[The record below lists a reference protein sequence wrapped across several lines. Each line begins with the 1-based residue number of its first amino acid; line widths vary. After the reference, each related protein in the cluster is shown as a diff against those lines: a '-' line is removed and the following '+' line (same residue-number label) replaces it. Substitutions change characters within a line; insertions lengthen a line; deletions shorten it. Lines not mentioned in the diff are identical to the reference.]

1 MSDATLPPNEGTP
14 VQPMRW
20 PPPGLARIQGDLW
33 IVARKTAIVASVFVV
48 PLLIVLSVP
57 HSPYGLGPLGEAWWL
72 TLLTTIIG
80 VALFTDAV
88 VSLVRFI
95 RRVRRALAE
104 GYTKHV
110 VALVVSDRDR
120 DNGFLLQGIHAFSVL
135 SATERRTVG
144 RLRFLAPLCYLVGA
158 TWFVAGFGVLLFLA
172 ARGWVTPTGLAFGTT
187 APAAFVWFFGLVL
200 RATEGTL
207 AYRAKEAW
215 HPEEWAEDLTRHEIE
230 AWQAASED
238 RGFVRAGA
246 SVRGSPAWPTV
257 ALVGI
262 VVGAFAAVIPAMTLV
277 PASSVGAV
285 FSAIG
290 GWSYERTLR
299 RGALAEAYRP
309 YVVEIDSSVTAT
321 QAGELLHSLARAGYG
336 SHEVGHFREPLRAY
350 DEPWMTEGALEGF
363 RVEAPP
369 SWSDTIWTWV
379 ERGLTPDQAEYLRE
393 VSDHPAREDFA
404 RLATA
409 SALDMVGTYYR
420 LPFDESETFF
430 SLPIPRT
437 AGIRAAANTHL
448 AEAALHAAAGRHEE
462 ARRTVREVI
471 SVGFLLTDG
480 APSLLTNLVGA
491 ILIQTGGDAL
501 GNAMRVAG
509 DGQAVASLEASV
521 SAAERAADRMSVAVS
536 PAPGGTAYLQRLP
549 EVAEDTRAPPGLRWE
564 AAHLVTVFSPCANL
578 RRVVFGPDE
587 EYYAW
592 MDRVRSSL
600 VRFPSEEDYFEVA
613 MRGITPVAEP
623 GFLSRLVVMAMGGA
637 SSQGS
642 CARVAATLPSLD

>member
-1 MSDATLPPNEGTP
+1 MSDATLPTTEGTP

-33 IVARKTAIVASVFVV
+33 LVARKIAIVASILVV

-120 DNGFLLQGIHAFSVL
+120 DNGFLLQGVHAFSVL

-144 RLRFLAPLCYLVGA
+144 RLRFLAPLSYLVGG
-158 TWFVAGFGVLLFLA
+158 TWFVGGFGVLLFLS
-172 ARGWVTPTGLAFGTT
+172 ARGWVTPTGLGFGTA
-187 APAAFVWFFGLVL
+187 APAAFIWFFGLVL

-207 AYRAKEAW
+207 AYRAKESW
-215 HPEEWAEDLTRHEIE
+215 HPEEWAEDLARHEIE
-230 AWQAASED
+230 AWQAASEE
-238 RGFVRAGA
+238 RGFVQPGA
-246 SVRGSPAWPTV
+246 SVRGTPAWPTL
-257 ALVGI
+257 ALVG
-262 VVGAFAAVIPAMTLV
+262 VLVGAFAAVIPAMTLV

-285 FSAIG
+285 FSSIG
-290 GWSYERTLR
+290 GWSYERTLQ
-299 RGALAEAYRP
+299 RGAVAEAYRP
-309 YVVEIDSSVTAT
+309 YVVEVDSSMTAL

-336 SHEVGHFREPLRAY
+336 AHDADQFREPTRVY
-350 DEPWMTEGALEGF
+350 DEPWMVEAAPEGF
-363 RVEAPP
+363 RTEAPP
-369 SWSDTIWTWV
+369 YWSDTIWTWV
-379 ERGLTPDQAEYLRE
+379 ERGLTPDQAAFLTEAA
-393 VSDHPAREDFA
+393 DHPARGDFS
-404 RLATA
+404 RLAAA
-409 SALDMVGTYYR
+409 SDLDLVGAYYR
-420 LPFDESETFF
+420 LPFDESDTYF

-437 AGIRAAANTHL
+437 AGMRAAANTHL

-462 ARRTVREVI
+462 AQQTIREVI
-471 SVGFLLTDG
+471 SVGFLLTDA
-480 APSLLTNLVGA
+480 APSLIANLVGA
-491 ILIQTGGDAL
+491 ILVQSGGDAL
-501 GNAMRVAG
+501 GSAMRLAG
-509 DGQAVASLEASV
+509 DDQAEASLAASV
-521 SAAERAADRMSVAVS
+521 QAAERAAERMSAAVS
-536 PAPGGTAYLQRLP
+536 PTTGGTEYLQQLP
-549 EVAEDTRAPPGLRWE
+549 EVAEDIRALPGLRWE

-578 RRVVFGPDE
+578 RRVVFGPDDD
-587 EYYAW
+587 YYGW

-600 VRFPSEEDYFEVA
+600 VRFPSEEAYFDVA
-613 MRGITPVAEP
+613 MRGIAPLVEP
-623 GFLSRLVVMAMGGA
+623 SFFARFVVMAMGRA

-642 CARVAATLPSLD
+642 CAQVAAALPSLD